1 MASHDEKKCKM
12 RLPASAPGGPPNLP
26 TPEPP
31 ITRRVL
37 LPGKVAVRYLAEES
51 GQSLDAIASV
61 MRELRIIIDVNRSV
75 DFKDAANILRRYGI
89 EAQRQV

>member
-1 MASHDEKKCKM
+1 
-12 RLPASAPGGPPNLP
+12 
-26 TPEPP
+26 
-31 ITRRVL
+31 L

-51 GQSLDAIASV
+51 GHSLDAIASV